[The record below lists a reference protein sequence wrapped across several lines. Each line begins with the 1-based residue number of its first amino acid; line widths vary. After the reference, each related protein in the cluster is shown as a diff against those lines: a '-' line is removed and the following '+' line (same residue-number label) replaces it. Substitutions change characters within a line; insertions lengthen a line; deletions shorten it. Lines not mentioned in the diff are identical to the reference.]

1 MNTAPRFGLAI
12 VLPLPAPDPWK
23 YSGLQAHFPAC
34 TGRSAGKI
42 GGVRIFTD
50 VVGWGLALCVALA
63 GSASAA
69 PPAPLVPQALAG
81 RVVVGY
87 QGWFGC
93 PGDFE
98 NNTQWLHWFQGEPSA
113 TSLLVDM
120 LPALGDFPD
129 SALCD
134 TGLRAADGKPVYVYS
149 SQTAAV
155 VDRHFQW
162 MRDNGVTSV
171 AVQRF
176 VSELADAAKRRRAD
190 NVLRHVNAAAL
201 RHGVDF
207 FITYDVSGAPAKSV
221 IDTLIADWQHV
232 SRDLL
237 TIDSRAY
244 LHADGRPVVQLWG
257 FGFRDRPGDPGEVT
271 ALMLQL
277 RQGGEGLK
285 PAVLI
290 GGVPS
295 QWRTR
300 SGDSKA
306 EAGWADVYRSFD
318 VISPWLVGRFD
329 DALGARRVLD
339 ALIIPDLHEARR
351 LGLGYLPVVF
361 PGFSWHNLMA
371 RHGRVAPLDA
381 IPRRCGEFFWAQ
393 VTQLLG
399 AGADRLY
406 LAMFD
411 EFDEGTALLPVEDEV
426 DRLPIHAALVRR
438 SEAAC
443 ALPADWYLRLA
454 GRAARHVSERT
465 IPAPLVVPRAR

>member
-1 MNTAPRFGLAI
+1 MNTLPRFGLPI
-12 VLPLPAPDPWK
+12 VLPWHEPDPWK
-23 YSGLQAHFPAC
+23 CGGLQAHFSAC
-34 TGRSAGKI
+34 TGQSAGKI
-42 GGVRIFTD
+42 GVVRIFRH
-50 VVGWGLALCVALA
+50 VVGWALCVTLA
-63 GSASAA
+63 GCASAA
-69 PPAPLVPQALAG
+69 PPPLVPQALAG

-113 TSLLVDM
+113 NSLLVDM
-120 LPALGDFPD
+120 LPALGDFPV

-134 TGLRAADGKPVYVYS
+134 TGLRGADAKPVYVYS
-149 SQTAAV
+149 SQTASV

-162 MRDNGVTSV
+162 LREHGVTTV

-207 FITYDVSGAPAKSV
+207 FIAYDVSGAPATSV
-221 IDTLIADWQHV
+221 IDTLLADWAHV
-232 SRDLL
+232 SRDLFA
-237 TIDSRAY
+237 INSRAY
-244 LHADGRPVVQLWG
+244 LHTDGRPVVQLWG
-257 FGFRDRPGDPGEVT
+257 FGFRDRPGEPSEVA

-277 RQGGEGLK
+277 RQGGEDRK

-295 QWRTR
+295 QWRMRT
-300 SGDSKA
+300 GDSKA
-306 EAGWADVYRSFD
+306 DPGWDKVYRSFD
-318 VISPWLVGRFD
+318 VISPWLVGRFN
-329 DALGARRVLD
+329 DAAGARRVLD
-339 ALIIPDLHEARR
+339 TLVIPDQREARR
-351 LGLGYLPVVF
+351 LGVGYLPVVF

-371 RHGRVAPLDA
+371 RHGRASALAA
-381 IPRRCGEFFWAQ
+381 IPRQCGEFFWAQ
-393 VTQLLG
+393 VTLLLG

-411 EFDEGTALLPVEDEV
+411 EVDEGTALFPIEDRS
-426 DRLPIHAALVRR
+426 DRLPVGAALVRG
-438 SEAAC
+438 SEAGC
-443 ALPADWYLRLA
+443 ELPPDGYLRLA
-454 GRAARHVSERT
+454 GRVAGHVRDGT
-465 IPAPLVVPRAR
+465 APAPR